1 MGTFK
6 SIVEIIRIFL
16 WAIKFFKGEI
26 DEVIFKGHLKK
37 IRKAI
42 KRAKKGSLEERLKG
56 GQDVEDNF
64 NRRAPK

>member
-6 SIVEIIRIFL
+6 SIVEIIKIFL
-16 WAIKFFKGEI
+16 WAIKFVRGEI
-26 DEVIFKGHLKK
+26 NEIVFKSRLKR

-42 KRAKKGSLEERLKG
+42 KRAKKGSLEERLQG
-56 GQDVEDNF
+56 GQDVESNF